1 MPIKKNF
8 EIISKHN
15 LYQGFFCIT
24 QYTLKHRLFLG
35 GWSQILKRELF
46 TRGQVT
52 GVLPFDPI
60 TEQVVLIEQ
69 FRPGLLQHDSPW
81 LLEIVAGILEPEETI
96 VRVAERETKEETGLT
111 ISELIPLYDYWVS
124 PGGSTEYVSMFLGR
138 VDATQ
143 AGGIHGA
150 IDEGED
156 IRVITMSTQEAFIA
170 LAEKRIQNAITIIG
184 LQWLQLHY
192 QQIMAQWRH

>member
-69 FRPGLLQHDSPW
+69 FRLGALAQDNPW
-81 LLEIVAGILEPEETI
+81 LLECVAGIVEEETPES
-96 VRVAERETKEETGLT
+96 AAKRELKEEAGLVLQNLMP
-111 ISELIPLYDYWVS
+111 IYQYWVS
-124 PGGSTEYVSMFLGR
+124 PGGSDEFMSLFCGK
-138 VDATQ
+138 VDAKL
-143 AGGIHGA
+143 AAGIHGSEE
-150 IDEGED
+150 EGED
-156 IRVITMSTQEAFIA
+156 IQVVTMSAQEAFDTVKSGEIN
-170 LAEKRIQNAITIIG
+170 NAMTIIA
-184 LQWLQLHY
+184 LQWLELNYHEVLKK
-192 QQIMAQWRH
+192 WK